1 MYLLRL
7 WQSYGLCV
15 YSYVVMPEHIHL
27 LVYELER
34 GCLAEK
40 LRPKMGN
47 SRPLFLVLTLDFHAY
62 FKLIM

>member
-27 LVYELER
+27 LVYEPER
-34 GCLAEK
+34 GCLAEE

-47 SRPLFLVLTLDFHAY
+47 ADHFFSFLPLTFMHTLS
-62 FKLIM
+62 